1 MRVTTIRIATA
12 ELEVHECTTRVERL
26 RGLLGR
32 PPLPRGHALLIDPCR
47 AIHTFGMRVAIDVV
61 FCAADGRILRIVH
74 SLPRRRWAVHWRAR
88 RVYEFRAGEAAR
100 LQLAVA
106 RASAGRP
113 VPPAR
118 RRRRGVG
125 ALLAAIGA
133 LVTAGCTA
141 TGAADR
147 TVGRASAAAT
157 TTTTTT
163 PTTTA
168 AIAATATTAASETAP
183 TTATAH
189 LPGRT
194 TATRARA
201 AVDDAPTD
209 ELRLQADLDYQSHEW
224 LLAEPALREL
234 ARREPAIAAHWA
246 RLGTVFLHTGRVDAA
261 AEALAAAARLAA
273 PGAGERENLA
283 VARLLQA
290 RRELAALSQTP
301 GDGGVLRS
309 VASRRPELV
318 ALLNAIDAALPV
330 ELSPAARGGA
340 R

>member
-12 ELEVHECTTRVERL
+12 ELAVHECTTLAERT
-26 RGLLGR
+26 RGLIGR
-32 PPLPRGHALLIDPCR
+32 PPLPRGHALLIEPCR

-61 FCAADGRILRIVH
+61 FCATDGRILKIVH

-88 RVYEFRAGEAAR
+88 RVYEFRAGEAKR

-106 RASAGRP
+106 RESVGRP
-113 VPPAR
+113 VLQGR

-125 ALLAAIGA
+125 ALLAAIAA
-133 LVTAGCTA
+133 LVTASCTA
-141 TGAADR
+141 AGAADR
-147 TVGRASAAAT
+147 TVGRA
-157 TTTTTT
+157 
-163 PTTTA
+163 TA
-168 AIAATATTAASETAP
+168 AATATTAATAE
-183 TTATAH
+183 
-189 LPGRT
+189 LPGRA
-194 TATRARA
+194 TATMART
-201 AVDDAPTD
+201 AVDDASTD

-234 ARREPAIAAHWA
+234 ARREPESPAHWA

-290 RRELAALSQTP
+290 RRELIALAQTP
-301 GDGGVLRS
+301 GDTGALRS
-309 VASRRPELV
+309 APNRRPELV
-318 ALLNAIDAALPV
+318 TLLNAIEAALPV
-330 ELSPAARGGA
+330 EFSPAVHGGV